1 ERVTPE
7 NGLRRQFLGVG
18 AVAQLAL
25 VVDAPTVRR
34 PTGRDGTGV
43 EVSAVQRLDGQPPD
57 RGHGCKRK
65 VSRRI
70 AELADVVAAPAICLP
85 CCRET
90 AGMEE
95 TVGDFPEAE
104 STIHGRGA
112 GTGGRGGV
120 AESAVELG
128 RTATSSA
135 RAR

>member
-1 ERVTPE
+1 MRIPGRKGDERCWLRDRDRSAAIAIAPTPGE
-7 NGLRRQFLGVG
+7 
-18 AVAQLAL
+18 AQSGDA
-25 VVDAPTVRR
+25 APTVRR

-43 EVSAVQRLDGQPPD
+43 EVSAVQRLEGQPPD

-112 GTGGRGGV
+112 GTGGLGGV
-120 AESAVELG
+120 AESAV
-128 RTATSSA
+128 
-135 RAR
+135 